1 MKKVFLMITTC
12 LMMLS
17 FCSCSAFFGET
28 NQTIEDKNGDDTS
41 LAVLGEKEL
50 TAEFPESYCLVAGV
64 STSGGTS
71 YKEETFH
78 DGDIAE
84 AYASSPFSGVGIIQ
98 LTYGKSDKVR
108 FTVNAK
114 LSAGN
119 LKVYLFCLTDLTIVH
134 EFKIGEKSSYLLEN
148 AKDKEFELRVAG
160 ESAEYEIEVNR
171 EFLQE

>member
-1 MKKVFLMITTC
+1 MKKVFLTVTAC
-12 LMMLS
+12 LMVLS
-17 FCSCSAFFGET
+17 LCSCSALFGET
-28 NQTIEDKNGDDTS
+28 NRTIEDKNGDDTS
-41 LAVLGEKEL
+41 LAVLSEEEL
-50 TAEFPESYCLVAGV
+50 TAEFPESYCLIAGV

-71 YKEETFH
+71 YKEDTFH
-78 DGDIAE
+78 DGDVAE

-98 LTYGKSDKVR
+98 LTYGKSDKVN

-114 LSAGN
+114 LTSGN

-148 AKDKEFELRVAG
+148 AKDKEYELRVAG

-171 EFLQE
+171 EFVQE